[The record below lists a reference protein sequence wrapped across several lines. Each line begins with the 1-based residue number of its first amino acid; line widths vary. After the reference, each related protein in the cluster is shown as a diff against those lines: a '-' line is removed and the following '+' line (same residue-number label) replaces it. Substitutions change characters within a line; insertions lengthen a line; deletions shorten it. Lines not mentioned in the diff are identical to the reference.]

1 MAALLDL
8 ELGME
13 LVFVLYLILVLV
25 LVLGVCV
32 LVLVLGS
39 MGLKLFL
46 AVLLFLVRVPKL
58 DLAQVFGA
66 RHGPS
71 SARHGARHGSGLV
84 LVFLVV
90 LGRVMVTRY
99 GTPSDHLP
107 TPKV

>member
-1 MAALLDL
+1 MAASLDL

-13 LVFVLYLILVLV
+13 HVFVLYLILVLV
-25 LVLGVCV
+25 LVLGVSV
-32 LVLVLGS
+32 LVLVLDS

-46 AVLLFLVRVPKL
+46 AVLLLVRVPKL
-58 DLAQVFGA
+58 DLAQVFRA
-66 RHGPS
+66 RHGSS
-71 SARHGARHGSGLV
+71 SARHGARHGSRLV

-99 GTPSDHLP
+99 GAPSDHPP